1 MKFKLSWRHFLVVI
15 LAIIVLSFLIQCF
28 KQNTLIEGMTK
39 MDELMA
45 KAKEKTGGG
54 GGTIADLQEKVNEA
68 KEKTGGGEGTMADLQ
83 EKVQEVKCKK
93 EQDALDACNNKKEGF
108 QNLSWA
114 PLPQG
119 KSECLDPL
127 APYKIHN
134 CGPINIDN
142 FFSSVQFKPECCGNP
157 AGSSYSNS
165 VGCACLC
172 PEQLTFL
179 NSRGGNRTFP
189 TEF

>member
-1 MKFKLSWRHFLVVI
+1 MK
-15 LAIIVLSFLIQCF
+15 
-28 KQNTLIEGMTK
+28 
-39 MDELMA
+39 
-45 KAKEKTGGG
+45 
-54 GGTIADLQEKVNEA
+54 
-68 KEKTGGGEGTMADLQ
+68 
-83 EKVQEVKCKK
+83 KK
-93 EQDALDACNNKKEGF
+93 DKKSMEYNRSATYSNKKEPHSSSPNMKVETVTSDTSDSSETHSPESNISHSDPNSPEKKSKENF

-127 APYKIHN
+127 APYKVHN
-134 CGPINIDN
+134 CGPVNMNN
-142 FFSSVQFKPECCGNP
+142 FLSNVQFKPECCGNP

-172 PEQLTFL
+172 PEQITFL